1 MKVEEILKEDCI
13 IENLEAATKEEA
25 IAAMC
30 RILFSKG
37 YVKDSF
43 EAAILERERLYPSGL
58 PMEGHKI
65 AIPHTDAEHVN
76 ESVIL
81 FARLAE
87 PVEFSSM
94 GDPDEKIQVQLVSMF
109 ALKEKK
115 KIGFLLDVL
124 INAYSDNDTLDAIL
138 KASSAKEIYHIL
150 HKAVGERMKEEDF

>member
-1 MKVEEILKEDCI
+1 MNIEDILKEDCI
-13 IENLEAATKEEA
+13 LERLNVNTKEEA
-25 IAAMC
+25 LAAMC
-30 RILFSKG
+30 AVLVEKG

-43 EAAILERERLYPSGL
+43 PGAILERERLYPSGL

-81 FARLAE
+81 FARLDH

-94 GDPDEKIQVQLVSMF
+94 GDPDEKLQVQLVSMF

-138 KASSAKEIYHIL
+138 KASSVKEIYGIL
-150 HKAVGERMKEEDF
+150 HKAVGERMKEEAS